1 MKKKIEY
8 IIPGILLIFGI
19 LSIIIRGITKGLDG
33 LTFQFIWANL
43 IGALLVLY
51 PLCGK
56 FLKID
61 LPVSLEIMLAIHIMI
76 GVNLG
81 TGYRVYDYIEWWDVL
96 AHGYFGVEAVFIA
109 YFIIIHTN
117 GYSLNLA
124 GKITF
129 MYSFAIGCGGF
140 WEIIEY
146 ITDKIS
152 GDDSQHV
159 FDMTNGL
166 SPVADTME
174 DIMITFVGATII
186 IFIYII
192 DYFNKKKIINFIDN
206 DFGYNKNDSQE

>member
-8 IIPGILLIFGI
+8 IIPALLLIFGI
-19 LSIIIRGITKGLDG
+19 VSIIVRGITKGSSG

-43 IGALLVLY
+43 IGSLLVLY
-51 PLCGK
+51 PLCSK
-56 FLKID
+56 LLKIE
-61 LPVSLEIMLAIHIMI
+61 LPISLEIMLAIHIMI

-96 AHGYFGVEAVFIA
+96 AHGYFGLEAALIA

-117 GYSLNLA
+117 GHEMTLP
-124 GKITF
+124 GKLTF
-129 MYSFAIGCGGF
+129 MYSFAMGCGGF
-140 WEIIEY
+140 WELIEY

-159 FDMTNGL
+159 FDMANDL

-174 DIMITFVGATII
+174 DIMITFVGATFVIC
-186 IFIYII
+186 IYVI
-192 DYFNKKKIINFIDN
+192 DYFNSKKIINIIDE
-206 DFGYNKNDSQE
+206 DFGYKKDSQN